1 MQKYGELEMINLK
14 AYLEKRI
21 KEIISDWNDTE
32 IYAISFLVYANEANE
47 YNGYSNVPCFF
58 VGYNTERDCGGAGA
72 LSEERWNFAFWR
84 QDLTPVIDAV
94 EEDEGMQMLFDWY
107 REKQIENIGYE
118 DHTSCYDEK
127 MRYIGKG
134 PNGYYPLLMEI
145 SAIAKD
151 LQESGFIREKFG
163 TSIPIIIQDF
173 EYAWY
178 IFEANRIANP
188 HGEADVFF
196 SAMKK
201 KGCMGI

>member
-1 MQKYGELEMINLK
+1 MINLK

-94 EEDEGMQMLFDWY
+94 EEDEGMKILFDWY

-118 DHTSCYDEK
+118 DHASCYDEQ
-127 MRYIGKG
+127 MRYVGKG

-145 SAIAKD
+145 SAVAKD
-151 LQESGFIREKFG
+151 LQESGFIKG
-163 TSIPIIIQDF
+163 KLGSAIPIIIQDF
-173 EYAWY
+173 EFAWY
-178 IFEANRIANP
+178 IFEANRIANS
-188 HGEADVFF
+188 HGEADNFF
-196 SAMKK
+196 SALKELGYM
-201 KGCMGI
+201 I